1 MFIPR
6 RFVVAVLLLLVGA
19 GSLAL
24 AVGASANRATSSSQR
39 PVFRS
44 SLAPCI
50 AGGPTIHGVGPCL
63 DSWSLE
69 EGSVRLGQGG
79 NFELEVEGLLIASG
93 PFTGTTGPVTGIDAA
108 LFCGAD
114 SNTTPAAT
122 TGIFPLSTEGDAS
135 IETTAALP
143 STCVAPIVLVNFV
156 RGSTLITTRYI
167 ALTGFT
173 T

>member
-1 MFIPR
+1 VYIPR
-6 RFVVAVLLLLVGA
+6 RLVVAVLFMLVGA

-24 AVGASANRATSSSQR
+24 VLGASASRDTRSSAR

-50 AGGPTIHGVGPCL
+50 ASGPTIHGVGPCL
-63 DSWSLE
+63 DNWSLE
-69 EGSVRLGQGG
+69 DGSVRLGEDGSL
-79 NFELEVEGLLIASG
+79 ELNVEGLVITAL
-93 PFTGTTGPVTGIDAA
+93 GTTGPITGIDAA
-108 LFCGAD
+108 FFCGAD

-122 TGIFPLSTEGDAS
+122 TGVFPLSTEGDAS
-135 IETTAALP
+135 IETTVALP

-156 RGSTLITTRYI
+156 KGSTLITTRYI

>member
-1 MFIPR
+1 VYIPR
-6 RFVVAVLLLLVGA
+6 RLVVAVLLMLVGA

-24 AVGASANRATSSSQR
+24 ALGASASRDTRSSNR

-50 AGGPTIHGVGPCL
+50 AGGPTIHGVAPCL

-69 EGSVRLGQGG
+69 EGSVRLGEDGSL
-79 NFELEVEGLLIASG
+79 ELNVEGLVITA
-93 PFTGTTGPVTGIDAA
+93 TGTTSPVTGISAA

-122 TGIFPLSTEGDAS
+122 TGVVPLSTDGDAS
-135 IETTAALP
+135 IETTVALP
-143 STCVAPIVLVNFV
+143 STCLAPIVLVNFAK
-156 RGSTLITTRYI
+156 GSTLITSRYI
-167 ALTGFT
+167 ALTGFAT
-173 T
+173 

>member
-1 MFIPR
+1 VYIPR
-6 RFVVAVLLLLVGA
+6 RLVVAVLLMLVGA

-24 AVGASANRATSSSQR
+24 AVGASANRATSASQR

-69 EGSVRLGQGG
+69 KGSVRLGQGG
-79 NFELEVEGLLIASG
+79 SFELEVEGLVITA
-93 PFTGTTGPVTGIDAA
+93 TGTTAPVTGISAA

-122 TGIFPLSTEGDAS
+122 TGVVPLSTDGDAS
-135 IETTAALP
+135 IETTVALP
-143 STCVAPIVLVNFV
+143 STCLAPIVVVNFAK
-156 RGSTLITTRYI
+156 GSTLISTRYI
-167 ALTGFT
+167 ALTGLT

>member
-1 MFIPR
+1 
-6 RFVVAVLLLLVGA
+6 
-19 GSLAL
+19 
-24 AVGASANRATSSSQR
+24 
-39 PVFRS
+39 
-44 SLAPCI
+44 
-50 AGGPTIHGVGPCL
+50 
-63 DSWSLE
+63 
-69 EGSVRLGQGG
+69 VRLGQGG

-93 PFTGTTGPVTGIDAA
+93 PFTDTTGPVTGIDGA

-122 TGIFPLSTEGDAS
+122 TGVFPLSTEGDAS
-135 IETTAALP
+135 IETTVALP

>member
-1 MFIPR
+1 MYIPR
-6 RFVVAVLLLLVGA
+6 RLAVAVLLVLVGA

-24 AVGASANRATSSSQR
+24 ALGASASHAKGSSQS

-50 AGGPTIHGVGPCL
+50 SGGPTVHGVGPCL

-69 EGSVRLGQGG
+69 NGSVRLGQGG
-79 NFELEVEGLLIASG
+79 SFELEVEGLVITA
-93 PFTGTTGPVTGIDAA
+93 TGTTAPVTGISAA

-122 TGIFPLSTEGDAS
+122 TGVVPLSTDGDAS
-135 IETTAALP
+135 IETTVALP
-143 STCVAPIVLVNFV
+143 STCLAPIVVVNFAK
-156 RGSTLITTRYI
+156 GSTLISTRYI
-167 ALTGFT
+167 ALTGLT

>member
-1 MFIPR
+1 VYIPR
-6 RFVVAVLLLLVGA
+6 RIVVAVLLMLVGA

-24 AVGASANRATSSSQR
+24 AVGASAHRATRSSQR

-50 AGGPTIHGVGPCL
+50 GVTDPTIHGVGPCA
-63 DSWSLE
+63 DPWSLE
-69 EGSVRLGQGG
+69 KGSVRLGEDGK
-79 NFELEVEGLLIASG
+79 FELKVEGLVITAS
-93 PFTGTTGPVTGIDAA
+93 GTTGPVTGVDAA

-122 TGIFPLSTEGDAS
+122 TGVFPISTEGDAS
-135 IETTAALP
+135 IDTTLALP

-156 RGSTLITTRYI
+156 KGSTLITTRYI

-173 T
+173 N

>member
-1 MFIPR
+1 MYIPR
-6 RFVVAVLLLLVGA
+6 RLVVAVLLMLVGA
-19 GSLAL
+19 SSLAL
-24 AVGASANRATSSSQR
+24 ALGASVSRAEGSTQR

-44 SLAPCI
+44 SLAPCPGS
-50 AGGPTIHGVGPCL
+50 GGPTIHGVGPCL

-79 NFELEVEGLLIASG
+79 SFELEVEGLVITA
-93 PFTGTTGPVTGIDAA
+93 TGTTSPVTGISAA

-114 SNTTPAAT
+114 TNTTPAAT
-122 TGIFPLSTEGDAS
+122 TGVVPLSTDGDAS
-135 IETTAALP
+135 IETTVALP
-143 STCVAPIVLVNFV
+143 STCVAPIVLVNFAK
-156 RGSTLITTRYI
+156 GSTLITTRYI

>member
-1 MFIPR
+1 MYIPR
-6 RFVVAVLLLLVGA
+6 RLVVAVLLMLVGA

-24 AVGASANRATSSSQR
+24 TVGASAHRATRSSQR

-44 SLAPCI
+44 SLAPCPGS
-50 AGGPTIHGVGPCL
+50 ASGPTIHGVGPCL

-79 NFELEVEGLLIASG
+79 NFELEVEGLVVTAL
-93 PFTGTTGPVTGIDAA
+93 GTTGPVTGIDAA

-122 TGIFPLSTEGDAS
+122 TGVFPISTDGDAS
-135 IETTAALP
+135 IETTVALP
-143 STCVAPIVLVNFV
+143 STCLAPIVLVNFAK
-156 RGSTLITTRYI
+156 GSTLITTRYI

-173 T
+173 N

>member
-1 MFIPR
+1 
-6 RFVVAVLLLLVGA
+6 LGEG
-19 GSLAL
+19 GS
-24 AVGASANRATSSSQR
+24 
-39 PVFRS
+39 
-44 SLAPCI
+44 
-50 AGGPTIHGVGPCL
+50 
-63 DSWSLE
+63 
-69 EGSVRLGQGG
+69 
-79 NFELEVEGLLIASG
+79 FELEVEGLVVTAL
-93 PFTGTTGPVTGIDAA
+93 GTTGPVTGIDAA

-122 TGIFPLSTEGDAS
+122 TGIFPISTEGDAS
-135 IETTAALP
+135 IETTVALP

>member
-1 MFIPR
+1 VYIPR

-24 AVGASANRATSSSQR
+24 AFGAGASRTTRSSQR

-63 DSWSLE
+63 DSWSLA
-69 EGSVRLGQGG
+69 EGSVRLGEGG
-79 NFELEVEGLLIASG
+79 SLKLEVEGLLIASG
-93 PFTGTTGPVTGIDAA
+93 PFTGTTGPITGISAA
-108 LFCGAD
+108 LFCAAD

-122 TGIFPLSTEGDAS
+122 TGVFPLSTDGDAS
-135 IETTAALP
+135 IETTVALP

-156 RGSTLITTRYI
+156 RGSTLITSRYI

>member
-1 MFIPR
+1 
-6 RFVVAVLLLLVGA
+6 VGA
-19 GSLAL
+19 GALAL
-24 AVGASANRATSSSQR
+24 ALGASASRAKSSSQR
-39 PVFRS
+39 PIFRS

-50 AGGPTIHGVGPCL
+50 AGGPTVHGVGPCL

-69 EGSVRLGQGG
+69 DGSVRLGEGG
-79 NFELEVEGLLIASG
+79 SFELEVEGLVVTAL
-93 PFTGTTGPVTGIDAA
+93 GTTGPVTGIDAA

-122 TGIFPLSTEGDAS
+122 TGIFPISTEGDAS
-135 IETTAALP
+135 IETTVALP